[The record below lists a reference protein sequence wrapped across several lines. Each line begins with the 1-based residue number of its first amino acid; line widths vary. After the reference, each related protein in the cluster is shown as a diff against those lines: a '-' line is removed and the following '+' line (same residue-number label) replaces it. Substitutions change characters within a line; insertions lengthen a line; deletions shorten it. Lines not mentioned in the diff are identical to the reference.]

1 MFLPIVWSANRK
13 PMNVVEIRAESMEEI
28 AENIMVNEILSY
40 IEASRQFKGVPCQ
53 REQDSNSEFK
63 VTVLCDLIFPNEQA
77 CKAFMMFLRDNL
89 W

>member
-13 PMNVVEIRAESMEEI
+13 PMNVVEIKAESMEEI
-28 AENIMVNEILSY
+28 AENIMVNEMLSY
-40 IEASRQFKGVPCQ
+40 IKASLQFEGVPCQ

-63 VTVLCDLIFPNEQA
+63 VTVLCYLIFPNEQA